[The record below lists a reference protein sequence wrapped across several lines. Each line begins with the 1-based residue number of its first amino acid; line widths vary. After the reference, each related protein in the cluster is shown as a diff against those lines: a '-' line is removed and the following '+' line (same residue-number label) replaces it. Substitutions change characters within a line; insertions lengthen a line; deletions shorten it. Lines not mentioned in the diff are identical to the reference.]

1 MAQNEYYTG
10 SRLTY
15 QRTPDVETE
24 LVDWASGKRVFWILL
39 RAFGGAALIY
49 FVLNLVTLLAVVI
62 RAASAD
68 DSGFGSSGD
77 DPSFGGFAVFLL
89 VLSVLLPLVWIA
101 IALFLPRLEALSEWQ
116 MLLDAKAP
124 LAGMAYQVVQ
134 DALRERRVPAWIEPT
149 QRVVNLPERATRHFL
164 RVSLPRYQ
172 VIVSVFPFGWDLY
185 MGWTMVRR
193 EVPAVVVLRWLKSL
207 VRPHANYDDLIDLE
221 PVRAL
226 REAVH
231 NAMRQGIEAAD
242 RQHTAPPPIP
252 DAGAELPVQATR
264 VR

>member
-49 FVLNLVTLLAVVI
+49 VMLNLVTLLSFAIQV
-62 RAASAD
+62 AAADSAE
-68 DSGFGSSGD
+68 
-77 DPSFGGFAVFLL
+77 PSFGGFAVFLF
-89 VLSVLLPLVWIA
+89 VLSLLLPLVWIA
-101 IALFLPRLEALSEWQ
+101 VALFLPRLEALSEWQ

-124 LAGMAYQVVQ
+124 LAGMAYNVVQ

-207 VRPHANYDDLIDLE
+207 VRPHANFDDLIDLE

-242 RQHTAPPPIP
+242 REHTAPAPIP
-252 DAGAELPVQATR
+252 DVGTELPIQGTP